1 MRDRG
6 WRRFTAWK
14 KDKRMRQIIQ
24 RERYFASSSRTIQE
38 RKKSHVSH
46 TYIKGCYREQ
56 LRRTLKRQSRKKLR
70 HTKDL
75 TLRGN
80 GFHKCFDYWWITAA
94 CLSPWKA
101 PSLEEQPARFKWPGQ
116 RTFPSCGFTPLPH
129 KGRGDFLAHNSRNR
143 PHNRFSGIPQ
153 QAR

>member
-14 KDKRMRQIIQ
+14 KG
-24 RERYFASSSRTIQE
+24 QE
-38 RKKSHVSH
+38 NAANHPAGAVFRLQLPDDPGAEEKPCSY

-75 TLRGN
+75 PLRGN
-80 GFHKCFDYWWITAA
+80 GFHKCFDY
-94 CLSPWKA
+94 
-101 PSLEEQPARFKWPGQ
+101 
-116 RTFPSCGFTPLPH
+116 
-129 KGRGDFLAHNSRNR
+129 
-143 PHNRFSGIPQ
+143 
-153 QAR
+153 

>member
-24 RERYFASSSRTIQE
+24 RERYFASSSRTIRTE
-38 RKKSHVSH
+38 EKPCFP

-56 LRRTLKRQSRKKLR
+56 LQRTLKRQSRKKLR

-75 TLRGN
+75 PLRGN
-80 GFHKCFDYWWITAA
+80 GFHKCFDYWW
-94 CLSPWKA
+94 L
-101 PSLEEQPARFKWPGQ
+101 
-116 RTFPSCGFTPLPH
+116 H
-129 KGRGDFLAHNSRNR
+129 D
-143 PHNRFSGIPQ
+143 
-153 QAR
+153 

>member
-80 GFHKCFDYWWITAA
+80 GFHKCFDYCWITAA

-101 PSLEEQPARFKWPGQ
+101 PSLEEQPARSKWPGQ
-116 RTFPSCGFTPLPH
+116 RASYLADSPFLIR
-129 KGRGDFLAHNSRNR
+129 KGR
-143 PHNRFSGIPQ
+143 FSCS
-153 QAR
+153 

>member
-6 WRRFTAWK
+6 WRRLATWK

-46 TYIKGCYREQ
+46 TYIKGCNREQ

-70 HTKDL
+70 HAKNL
-75 TLRGN
+75 PMRGN
-80 GFHKCFDYWWITAA
+80 GCRKYFDFWW
-94 CLSPWKA
+94 LY
-101 PSLEEQPARFKWPGQ
+101 
-116 RTFPSCGFTPLPH
+116 
-129 KGRGDFLAHNSRNR
+129 D
-143 PHNRFSGIPQ
+143 
-153 QAR
+153 